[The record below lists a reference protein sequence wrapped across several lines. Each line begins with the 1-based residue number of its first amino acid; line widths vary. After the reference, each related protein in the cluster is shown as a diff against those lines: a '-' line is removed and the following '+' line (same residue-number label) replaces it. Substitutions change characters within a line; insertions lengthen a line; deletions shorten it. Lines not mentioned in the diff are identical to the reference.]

1 MASLTVKRVDG
12 IGGRDGGEEGERP
25 AVLRTRRWRT
35 TRCPTAGCRWPRS
48 GRMPVTDTV
57 KLVDVVVAGS
67 ELTVLVGGVV
77 SISHDVDRL
86 PVPGLPYWSSRKA
99 ALTENE

>member
-1 MASLTVKRVDG
+1 MAIEATPDG
-12 IGGRDGGEEGERP
+12 
-25 AVLRTRRWRT
+25 VL
-35 TRCPTAGCRWPRS
+35 PLAPFGS
-48 GRMPVTDTV
+48 DAVTDTV

-86 PVPGLPYWSSRKA
+86 PVPGLPYWSSRKE
-99 ALTENE
+99 ALTVNE